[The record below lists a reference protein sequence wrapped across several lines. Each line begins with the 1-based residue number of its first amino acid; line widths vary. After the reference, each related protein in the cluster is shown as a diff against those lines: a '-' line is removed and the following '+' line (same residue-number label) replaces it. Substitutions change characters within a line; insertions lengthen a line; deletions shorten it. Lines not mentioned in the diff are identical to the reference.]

1 MNSSHEANFEAI
13 VRNSLQKVT
22 GKDNVDNYYY
32 KILIKVVDQQIIAEK
47 AGISQ
52 TKVEAFRTI
61 ISNIDLARHLS

>member
-13 VRNSLQKVT
+13 VRHSLRKVT

-32 KILIKVVDQQIIAEK
+32 KILIRVVDQQILAEK
-47 AGISQ
+47 AGITQ

-61 ISNIDLARHLS
+61 ISKIDLKRSLD

>member
-13 VRNSLQKVT
+13 VKNSLQKVT

-32 KILIKVVDQQIIAEK
+32 KILIKVVDQQILAEK

>member
-13 VRNSLQKVT
+13 VRHSLRKVT

-32 KILIKVVDQQIIAEK
+32 KILIRVVDQQILAEK
-47 AGISQ
+47 AGITQ

-61 ISNIDLARHLS
+61 ISKIDLKRSLN

>member
-32 KILIKVVDQQIIAEK
+32 KILIKVVDQQILAEK